1 MSMTRRQFLASLGG
15 TGLIYAFRFA
25 PEASA
30 ETRPLGTIPVED
42 ELPHCAA
49 GYPGIDYRDWIVFSP
64 GGKVSVFTNRTEL
77 GQGLKTVIT
86 AFVTQGLDIPQ
97 EDLTVVQ
104 GDTDRCPDDGPTY
117 GSAATR
123 QVGWGFWMACLQIRS
138 DLVKRAARSLGIP
151 PRELEF
157 KSGGIARKGKRRRL
171 ISAYELGRDEIVMLN
186 INSEINSTEKQ
197 YVDLEIPN
205 VNGEMIVTGTLKF
218 VGDLK
223 MPGLLYGGLLCQ
235 PYHHDLTRLL
245 SVDTDEARELPGVEA
260 VDVVLGRV
268 AVIGKRYSDVLK
280 GLEKVK
286 AVWSTP
292 TRPKQLRLEEE
303 IRAGAELVE
312 VKEQQGD
319 VDSALAASD
328 LIVSET
334 YKTQFACHAQIETD
348 TAVAGNE
355 DSNGRVTVWVSDQ
368 YPYLSREHIAEYLKK
383 PESSVRVI
391 AMPVGGGFGGKIA
404 SAVNWQAAVLPGLV
418 QAPVKLVYSRKDQ
431 FKLRSLFKAACVI
444 DLTTGVNADGKMQA
458 RKIDIF
464 QDEGNGTKFT
474 YDIPHVLT
482 RVYNT
487 KLLFG
492 FPAMRGTSYVQT
504 CFATE
509 SHIDMVASK
518 LNMDPLEF
526 RRKNAIFP
534 VFESLIDACAEMI
547 GYGVNPL
554 DVDEGIGLANVM
566 HGGCE
571 FGCVAVKVAVDRV
584 SGKVTVKQI
593 CGAFDIGI
601 VVNRRTASVGI
612 RGGII
617 WGMGYALSE
626 EIKLNGH
633 SPETEYLSEYRIP
646 RFSDIPPIEIT
657 FLNRHNPDGLPR
669 GCGEMP
675 VVPTIG
681 AIANAVY
688 NAIGIRFYSTPIT
701 PERVR
706 DALSSHS

>member
-15 TGLIYAFRFA
+15 TGLLYTFRFA

-30 ETRPLGTIPVED
+30 KTGSFGTIPLED
-42 ELPHCAA
+42 ELPQCVAE
-49 GYPGIDYRDWIVFSP
+49 YPDIDYKDWIAFGP
-64 GGKVSVFTNRTEL
+64 GGKVSVFTGRTEL
-77 GQGLKTVIT
+77 GQGLRTVIT
-86 AFVTQGLDIPQ
+86 AFVTQGLEISQ
-97 EDLTVVQ
+97 EDLTIFQ
-104 GDTDRCPDDGPTY
+104 GDTDICPDDGPTY

-123 QVGWGFWMACLQIRS
+123 QVGWGFWVACLEIRS
-138 DLVKRAARSLGIP
+138 DLVERAARSLGMP

-157 KSGGIARKGKRRRL
+157 KSGGVGRKGENRML
-171 ISAYELGRDEIVMLN
+171 ISAYELGRGETVILN
-186 INSEINSTEKQ
+186 IDSKIASTGKQ

-205 VNGEMIVTGTLKF
+205 VNGEMIVTGNLKY
-218 VGDLK
+218 VGDLQ
-223 MPGLLYGGLLCQ
+223 MPGLLYAGLLCQ
-235 PYHHDLTRLL
+235 PYHQNLTRLL
-245 SVDTDEARELPGVEA
+245 SADIDEAQNLPGVEK

-280 GLEKVK
+280 GLAKVK
-286 AVWSTP
+286 AEWSTP
-292 TRPKQLRLEEE
+292 SRSKQLLVEEE
-303 IRAGAELVE
+303 IRAGAKLVE
-312 VKEQQGD
+312 LKEEHGD
-319 VDSALAASD
+319 VNAALAASE
-328 LIVSET
+328 LTISET
-334 YKTQFACHAQIETD
+334 YKTQYACHAQIETD
-348 TAVAGNE
+348 TAIASPE
-355 DSNGRVTVWVSDQ
+355 DPDGKVTVWVSDQ
-368 YPYLSREHIAEYLKK
+368 FPYLSRRRIAEYLKK
-383 PESSVRVI
+383 PESSIRVI

-404 SAVNWQAAVLPGLV
+404 SAVNWQAAMLPSLV
-418 QAPVKLVYSRKDQ
+418 HVPVKLIYSRKDQ
-431 FKLRSLFKAACVI
+431 FQLRSLFKTACII

-458 RKIDIF
+458 RKVDIY
-464 QDEGNGTKFT
+464 QDAGDGTKFT
-474 YDIPHVLT
+474 YDIPNVLT
-482 RVYNT
+482 SVYNT
-487 KLLFG
+487 KLIFG

-526 RRKNAIFP
+526 RRKNVQFP
-534 VFESLIDACAEMI
+534 IFESLIDTCAEMI

-554 DVDEGIGLANVM
+554 DVDEGIGVAIVM
-566 HGGCE
+566 HGGAE
-571 FGCVAVKVAVDRV
+571 FGAVAAKVAVDRV
-584 SGKVTVKQI
+584 SGKIKVKQI
-593 CGAFDIGI
+593 CGAYDIGT

-612 RGGII
+612 CGGII
-617 WGMGYALSE
+617 MGLGYALSE

-657 FLNRHNPDGLPR
+657 FLNQHNPDGTPR

-706 DALSSHS
+706 EALGNA